1 MSQHSLNN
9 HKTAVG
15 RWAGLGPYYAMF
27 PTDFAFQVIEEFS
40 RPGDAVF
47 DPFAGRAS
55 SIYAASM
62 LQREAVG
69 IEINPVGWLYG
80 RVKLKPASK
89 NRVLARVKEVGTI
102 ADDLQ
107 HLSLNGLHEFFH
119 RCYSRRVLNYL
130 LHARDLL
137 DWKKS
142 AVDATL
148 MALILVNLHG
158 KKEGSLSNQMRQG
171 KAMSPDYSV
180 RWWKAHNSEP
190 PEINPI
196 DFLCKR
202 IEWRYAK
209 GLPAG
214 RTSSV
219 ILGDSTKII
228 TRIGAKVEQ
237 GKQRPFNLLFTSP
250 PYREITDYHY
260 DQWLRLWMLGGP
272 AWANRTGKQ
281 WQGRFSSAV
290 GYRELLKL
298 VFSGCADL
306 LSANAY
312 LYVRTDARPFTFE
325 TTRSVLQETF
335 PEKCIKIIKRPY
347 SKSTQTALFGDDSK
361 KPGEI
366 DLILRPN

>member
-1 MSQHSLNN
+1 MNKHPLNN
-9 HKTAVG
+9 HHTAVG

-55 SIYAASM
+55 SVYAASM

-89 NRVLARVKEVGTI
+89 GRVLARVKEIGGI
-102 ADDLQ
+102 AEEFKHPDLKK
-107 HLSLNGLHEFFH
+107 LHEFFH
-119 RCYSRRVLNYL
+119 HCYSQPVLNFL
-130 LHARDLL
+130 LQTRDALK
-137 DWKKS
+137 WKES
-142 AVDATL
+142 SVDATL
-148 MALILVNLHG
+148 MALVLVNLHG

-180 RWWKAHNSEP
+180 RWWKANDSKP
-190 PEINPI
+190 PQIDPV

-209 GLPAG
+209 GTPAG
-214 RTSSV
+214 QPSSV
-219 ILGDSTKII
+219 ILGDSTKVISKLE
-228 TRIGAKVEQ
+228 TKVEQ
-237 GKQRPFNLLFTSP
+237 GKLKSFNLVFTSP

-272 AWANRTGKQ
+272 AWASRTGKR
-281 WQGRFSSAV
+281 WQGRFSSTTA
-290 GYRELLKL
+290 YRELLSS
-298 VFSGCADL
+298 VFRGCATMLTDD
-306 LSANAY
+306 AI

-325 TTRSVLQETF
+325 TTLNVLQEIF
-335 PEKCIKIIKRPY
+335 PEKITEIIERPFL
-347 SKSTQTALFGDDSK
+347 KHTQTALFGDTSK
-361 KPGEI
+361 KPGEV
-366 DLILRPN
+366 DLILRPR

>member
-1 MSQHSLNN
+1 MSQHPLNN

-55 SIYAASM
+55 SVYAASM

-80 RVKLKPASK
+80 RVKLKPTSK
-89 NRVLARVKEVGTI
+89 NRVLARVKEVGKT
-102 ADDLQ
+102 AENLY
-107 HLSLNGLHEFFH
+107 HSTLNELPEFFH
-119 RCYSRRVLNYL
+119 HCYSPKVLNYL
-130 LHARDLL
+130 LHARDTLK
-137 DWKKS
+137 WKLS
-142 AVDATL
+142 SVDATL

-158 KKEGSLSNQMRQG
+158 KIEGSLSNQMRQG

-180 RWWKAHNSEP
+180 KWWKARNSKP
-190 PEINPI
+190 PQLDPVE
-196 DFLCKR
+196 FLCKR
-202 IEWRYAK
+202 IKWRYAK
-209 GLPAG
+209 GTPIG
-214 RTSSV
+214 EPSSM
-219 ILGDSTKII
+219 ILGDSTKVISKLS
-228 TRIGAKVEQ
+228 AKIAQ
-237 GKQRPFNLLFTSP
+237 GKQRPFNLVFTSP

-272 AWANRTGKQ
+272 AWANRTGRR
-281 WQGRFSSAV
+281 WQGRFSSATA
-290 GYRELLKL
+290 YRELLL
-298 VFSGCADL
+298 SVFRGCVDVLTEDAV
-306 LSANAY
+306 

-325 TTRSVLQETF
+325 TTLSVLQQIF
-335 PEKCIKIIKRPY
+335 PEKAIEAIRRPFL
-347 SKSTQTALFGDDSK
+347 KKTQTALFGDASE

-366 DLILRPN
+366 DLILKPN